1 MSIFLSKFLP
11 QFIYP
16 TGLVFLLLI
25 LALVFHRRRRLRNG
39 LLIASVIILFFAGN
53 RWVSTS
59 LARSLEWQYQ
69 PLSAGES
76 APVII
81 VLAGGTEPLEPPRQT
96 VELNGAGDR
105 VLYAA
110 HLYRQG
116 AAPLLLLCGGDIPW
130 MDTSAASPAEDMQ
143 ALLLEMGVPQEALIL
158 EIRSQNTSENAANC
172 AGMLKERGIDEAILV
187 TSAAHMPRSMM
198 LFTDQG
204 LKLTPA
210 PTDYAV
216 TGEGWIQLWQAPGV
230 NLLTY
235 LMPSASA
242 LGQTTN
248 ALKEYIGMI
257 WYRLGESM

>member
-1 MSIFLSKFLP
+1 MSVFLSKFLP

-16 TGLVFLLLI
+16 TGLIFLLLL
-25 LALVFHRRRRLRNG
+25 LALVFHRLRRLRNW
-39 LLIASVIILFFAGN
+39 LLIVSLLILFLAGN

-59 LARSLEWQYQ
+59 LARSLEWRYP
-69 PLSAGES
+69 PLSAGQK

-130 MDTSAASPAEDMQ
+130 MDTSAASPAEDMRD
-143 ALLLEMGVPQEALIL
+143 LLLEMGIPKQALIL
-158 EIRSQNTSENAANC
+158 ETRSQNTIENAANC
-172 AGMLKERGIDEAILV
+172 AGVLKERGISEAILV
-187 TSAAHMPRSMM
+187 TSATHMPRAMM
-198 LFTDQG
+198 MFADQS
-204 LKLTPA
+204 LNLTPA

-216 TGEGWIQLWQAPGV
+216 TEEGWAQLWQTPGV
-230 NLLTY
+230 NLLTN

-248 ALKEYIGMI
+248 VLKEYIGML
-257 WYRLGESM
+257 WYRLGKSL

>member
-25 LALVFHRRRRLRNG
+25 LALVFHRRRRLRIG
-39 LLIASVIILFFAGN
+39 LLIASVIILFTAGN

-69 PLSAGES
+69 PLTVGVN
-76 APVII
+76 APVMI

-143 ALLLEMGVPQEALIL
+143 VLLLEMGVPQEALIL
-158 EIRSQNTSENAANC
+158 ETRSQNTSENAANC

-198 LFTDQG
+198 LFADQG

-216 TGEGWIQLWQAPGV
+216 TGESWAQLWQAPGV
-230 NLLTY
+230 NLLTN

-248 ALKEYIGMI
+248 ALKEYIGML
-257 WYRLGESM
+257 WYRVGESM

>member
-1 MSIFLSKFLP
+1 MSVFLSKFLP

-16 TGLVFLLLI
+16 TGLIFLLLL
-25 LALVFHRRRRLRNG
+25 LALVFHRRRRLRNW
-39 LLIASVIILFFAGN
+39 LLIVSLLILFLAGN

-59 LARSLEWQYQ
+59 LARSLEWRYP
-69 PLSAGES
+69 PLQAGQQ

-143 ALLLEMGVPQEALIL
+143 TLLLEMGIPKEALIL
-158 EIRSQNTSENAANC
+158 ETRSQNTSENAANC
-172 AGMLKERGIDEAILV
+172 AGMLKDRGIDEAILV
-187 TSAAHMPRSMM
+187 TSATHMPRAMM
-198 LFTDQG
+198 LFADQG

-216 TGEGWIQLWQAPGV
+216 TEEGWAQLWQTPGA
-230 NLLTY
+230 NLLTN

-248 ALKEYIGMI
+248 AFKEYIGMI
-257 WYRLGESM
+257 WYRMGRGL

>member
-1 MSIFLSKFLP
+1 MSVYLSKFLP

-16 TGLVFLLLI
+16 TGLVFLLLL
-25 LALVFHRRRRLRNG
+25 LALVFHHRRRLRNW
-39 LLIASVIILFFAGN
+39 LLIVSLLILFLAGN

-59 LARSLEWQYQ
+59 LARSLEWQYP
-69 PLSAGES
+69 PLTDGQK

-81 VLAGGTEPLEPPRQT
+81 VLAGGTEPLETPRQT

-116 AAPLLLLCGGDIPW
+116 VAPLLLLCGGDIPW

-143 ALLLEMGVPQEALIL
+143 TLLLEMGIPKEALIL
-158 EIRSQNTSENAANC
+158 ETRSQNTSENAANC
-172 AGMLKERGIDEAILV
+172 ARMLKERGINEAILV
-187 TSAAHMPRSMM
+187 TSAAHMPRAMM
-198 LFTDQG
+198 MFTDQG

-216 TGEGWIQLWQAPGV
+216 TEEGWAQLWQTPGV
-230 NLLTY
+230 NLLTN

-248 ALKEYIGMI
+248 LLKEYIGML
-257 WYRLGESM
+257 WYRMGRGL